1 MDPTLLESTQNL
13 EAATDDAEAAQ
24 NARIEAWALSFNCH
38 QVGHIIS
45 FDGDSQTAKCQVG
58 IRRIFRGDKGP
69 VDLPPLVD
77 CPVYGPAGG
86 GFALTFPI
94 AAGDECLLAFADR
107 AIDFWWQNGGV
118 QLPAEYRLHDLS
130 DAIAFVG
137 LPSLRGARKMSGGVS
152 GSAAELR
159 ALDGSSSISL
169 GQDGSITVTSKPGKG
184 ISLGAGAG
192 GNVKVTGGAGGFVCL
207 NTDGPLPPM
216 VSPTTGAPG
225 PSPSNAVLT
234 ANCICPLTGA
244 PHLGGSLT
252 VLAGP

>member
-58 IRRIFRGDKGP
+58 IKRIFRGDKGP
-69 VDLPPLVD
+69 VDLPPLMD

-137 LPSLRGARKMSGGVS
+137 LPSLKGAKRMTGGVN

-159 ALDGSSSISL
+159 ALDGSSKVSL
-169 GQDGSITVTSKPGKG
+169 GQDGSITINAAGSVTVGASGNANVNGALVNLNAPPDATPPINGALNG
-184 ISLGAGAG
+184 SCPCPYTGLTHMAGASTSVMVG
-192 GNVKVTGGAGGFVCL
+192 GT
-207 NTDGPLPPM
+207 P
-216 VSPTTGAPG
+216 
-225 PSPSNAVLT
+225 
-234 ANCICPLTGA
+234 
-244 PHLGGSLT
+244 
-252 VLAGP
+252 